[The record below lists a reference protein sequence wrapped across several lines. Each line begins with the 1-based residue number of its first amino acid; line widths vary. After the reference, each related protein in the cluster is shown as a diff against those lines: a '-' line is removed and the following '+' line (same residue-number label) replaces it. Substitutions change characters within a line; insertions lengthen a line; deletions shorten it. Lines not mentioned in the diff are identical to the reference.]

1 VNEANNR
8 EDCCH
13 CVISQAINEFIED
26 RSPVNINQIIDD
38 LSVCLCELIAYFGEP
53 SMREQVAKHTAEM
66 IPNRVRYF
74 REIGRYPGGEC
85 SNSPQGAESADIRK
99 AESRR
104 HPANRSD
111 VALGQCLE
119 FTGLRNA
126 AKPAS
131 YPYRDKCL

>member
-1 VNEANNR
+1 MKQIIPKIA
-8 EDCCH
+8 
-13 CVISQAINEFIED
+13 AIASSVRQSTNSSRIAA
-26 RSPVNINQIIDD
+26 PVNINQIIDD
-38 LSVCLCELIAYFGEP
+38 LSVCLCELVAYFGEP

-85 SNSPQGAESADIRK
+85 SNSPQSAESSDIRK

-111 VALGQCLE
+111 VAPGQCLE

-126 AKPAS
+126 ARPAS